1 MHLSSC
7 RLALEALLRLAMSV
21 ILDWQV
27 ADPSWSGSRTN
38 LPLAAAIEFVV
49 AIMLAVVG
57 SRFQMGRWA
66 EIALGPSCF
75 LA

>member
-1 MHLSSC
+1 
-7 RLALEALLRLAMSV
+7 MSV

-27 ADPSWSGSRTN
+27 AYPSWSGSRTN
-38 LPLAAAIEFVV
+38 LPLAAAVEFVA

-57 SRFQMGRWA
+57 SRFQMDRWA
-66 EIALGPSCF
+66 EIALGRSCF